1 MSLNILTAIKNI
13 SDFKTNNMREYFKDY
28 ATTQIKTV
36 RQEMEYYVKDAI
48 SGSFKSVK
56 DKKPTDR
63 YNGVFSYVG
72 SKNKPPDMII
82 QGGDAVV
89 IKTIMTY
96 KGSLTINNYP
106 PKDRLKWNDPWIL
119 KNCRELDGG
128 QWNSKDIFYVIG
140 WTEKRR
146 MKYLNF
152 IQGCCF
158 IPEEE
163 VYNKKIHGLKKN
175 IYNYLESEGLEASST
190 IGLGKVNNM
199 DPLGITNLRIKGVW
213 SIMNPLKIFS
223 DTFSYDKNKDFNLI
237 ALMLKNKFD
246 SFPKKDIDAIVND
259 KQIEIKDVKIGN
271 PNNPRKKIDAKLIT
285 TSW

>member
-63 YNGVFSYVG
+63 YDGVFSYVG

-82 QGGDAVV
+82 QGGDVVV
-89 IKTIMTY
+89 IKTIKTY

-119 KNCRELDGG
+119 KNCREIDGG

-175 IYNYLESEGLEASST
+175 IFNYLESEGLEASST
-190 IGLGKVNNM
+190 IGLGKVNNT

-223 DTFSYDKNKDFNLI
+223 DTFSYDKNRDFTLI
-237 ALMLKNKFD
+237 VLMFKNKFD
-246 SFPKKDIDAIVND
+246 SFPKNDIDAIVND

-271 PNNPRKKIDAKLIT
+271 PNNPQKKIDAKLIT

>member
-28 ATTQIKTV
+28 ATAQIKTV

-223 DTFSYDKNKDFNLI
+223 DTFSYDKNKDFTLI

>member
-1 MSLNILTAIKNI
+1 MSSNILTAIKNI

-63 YNGVFSYVG
+63 YNGIFSYVG

-89 IKTIMTY
+89 IKTIKTY

-119 KNCRELDGG
+119 KNCREIDGG

-163 VYNKKIHGLKKN
+163 VYNKKIHGIKKN

-223 DTFSYDKNKDFNLI
+223 ETFSYDKNKDFTLI

-246 SFPKKDIDAIVND
+246 SFPQKDIDALVND
-259 KQIEIKDVKIGN
+259 NQIEIEDVKIKN
-271 PNNPRKKIDAKLIT
+271 PNNPERKIEAKLIT

>member
-1 MSLNILTAIKNI
+1 MSSNILTAIKNI

-63 YNGVFSYVG
+63 YTGVFSYVG

-213 SIMNPLKIFS
+213 SIINPLKIFS
-223 DTFSYDKNKDFNLI
+223 DTFSYDKNKDFTLI